1 MNVIIRADASIHIGS
16 GHVMRCLV
24 LAEALLEKAHSVSFV
39 CRSQPGD
46 MINFI
51 QERGFDVFS
60 LDEIIPVIQPQGSAD
75 YLGWLQCS
83 IEEDASAFLLKIKSA
98 DIVITDHYAIGIE
111 WQSIVRQKLNCRI
124 VAIDD
129 LNRLHDADL
138 IIDQNLWRDL
148 ELRYSLCKG
157 RKLLGPKYALLRPS
171 FKKLKKIEYKSKDQI
186 IVFFGGSDLTKECFK
201 LVKALRYFKSLPF
214 SVKIVAGRSNPNF
227 KELKELSQDIDVEIV
242 RYLENFDIELRY
254 SKYAIGASG
263 VSNWERFCLQVPASV
278 VSVAENQIELSE
290 YLSELDLIRYLG
302 SSNETTANEYLDE
315 LAYLKRNWSKIVK
328 PKFVDVDVDV
338 DGLGVI
344 YIVDEIGKI

>member
-1 MNVIIRADASIHIGS
+1 MNVVIRADASVNIGS

-24 LAEALLEKAHSVSFV
+24 LAEALKEKNYLVTFV

-46 MINFI
+46 MVSFI
-51 QERGFDVFS
+51 KERGFDVVC
-60 LDEIIPVIQPQGSAD
+60 LDEIIPAIQPKNSAD
-75 YLGWLQCS
+75 YLAWLQCP
-83 IEEDASAFLLKIKSA
+83 IEKDTNDFLSRINNA
-98 DIVITDHYAIGIE
+98 DIVVTDHYAIGKE
-111 WQSIVRQKLNCRI
+111 WQSIVREKLNCRI

-148 ELRYSLCKG
+148 ELRYSSCKG

-171 FKKLKKIEYKSKDQI
+171 FKKLKKIECKVKDQV

-201 LVKALRYFKSLPF
+201 LVKALSYSKSLPF

-227 KELKELSQDIDVEIV
+227 KELLELSQNVDIEIV
-242 RYLENFDIELRY
+242 RYLDNFDIELRY
-254 SKYAIGASG
+254 SKYVIGASG

-290 YLSELDLIRYLG
+290 YLAELDLIRYLG

-315 LAYLKRNWSKIVK
+315 LAYLKLNWSKIVK
-328 PKFVDVDVDV
+328 PKSVDV
-338 DGLGVI
+338 DGLGVT
-344 YIVDEIGKI
+344 YIVDEIGKM